1 MKKIIIIVNLLVIP
15 YLIWSQEI
23 VLTFNPADA
32 ESIIDSIK
40 AININSGESFTV
52 VGTHS
57 LTLSNTSTGISTIN
71 KGTEKLSFYPN
82 PFNGKANL
90 NYISL
95 EEDNVNILLMNSS
108 GQILAKWNKDIN
120 PGVNRYEISVK
131 STGIYIISVVNG
143 EGASSLKTIS

>member
-1 MKKIIIIVNLLVIP
+1 
-15 YLIWSQEI
+15 
-23 VLTFNPADA
+23 
-32 ESIIDSIK
+32 
-40 AININSGESFTV
+40 
-52 VGTHS
+52 